1 MELTTSLLRSV
12 DRPGRY
18 FSPVIMTGAVQS
30 LPADAPKILVVFPDL
45 FEIARSHEGIK
56 ILRHLFRRH
65 GAAVDYGFAFAADME
80 SRLRREGRLI
90 SFLSGRD
97 WRDFD
102 LIAVSFQFQLQF
114 PTFLRMLEVAGI
126 PVRADDRGEHD
137 PVVMAGGPVMCN
149 PEPMRDFIDHAYI
162 GEVEPHAERIVG
174 IFRREKGRAA
184 RVAALHTELPPRRAI
199 TPDLNDLALVPDEQP
214 LFGLQ
219 TVHDRYTAE
228 IQRGCTRG
236 CRFCMAGVI
245 YRPHRERHAG
255 KIRELLRRDVVAG
268 GYREA
273 GFLSL
278 SAGDH
283 SCIEDILRSA
293 RETAGREFSVSLPS
307 LRVETLTDRMV
318 ALAAAGRRSGFTLA
332 PESGSERLRRAVNKG
347 NTTADLIASVQKIF
361 NAGWCHLKLYF
372 MLGLPGEE
380 DRDIEETIDLLR
392 EVCRIARQYGGRAS
406 VTASF
411 STFVPQ
417 PFTPFQWEGMASL
430 DEIGRKQRMLIDA
443 LKKCRN
449 LKLSWHNRF
458 QSRVEGM
465 LTRADRRI
473 GAAIAEVAR
482 RMTGLQSWDE
492 GFDFALWGEAVA
504 HAGLS
509 ADDLCGPRPTDV
521 PLPYEQVDM
530 GVTREFLLTER
541 EKAFRGE
548 ETPDC
553 AIGGVCVSCG
563 VCDHDSIAPR
573 VEGGTSPAP
582 AVPDEP
588 ASAPAEKESFNRGNA
603 TPWMFSFEKK
613 GRALSIG
620 HLDLVEFL
628 LKGFTREQVAILY
641 SEGFNPT
648 PRFSLIDPLPLGVE
662 AEEEYGVV
670 WLTGTHDGAD
680 LTKRFNAL
688 YDGTGIRFHDFRSLE
703 REKLKETERAIREA
717 PMRYACRFA
726 SEGEARRF
734 LSLHPGLDGAAGDA
748 TVTLQLLPEQ
758 GSVMKLFAGFDGDY
772 HIVRKKRT

>member
-1 MELTTSLLRSV
+1 VL
-12 DRPGRY
+12 
-18 FSPVIMTGAVQS
+18 
-30 LPADAPKILVVFPDL
+30 
-45 FEIARSHEGIK
+45 
-56 ILRHLFRRH
+56 
-65 GAAVDYGFAFAADME
+65 
-80 SRLRREGRLI
+80 
-90 SFLSGRD
+90 
-97 WRDFD
+97 
-102 LIAVSFQFQLQF
+102 
-114 PTFLRMLEVAGI
+114 
-126 PVRADDRGEHD
+126 
-137 PVVMAGGPVMCN
+137 
-149 PEPMRDFIDHAYI
+149 
-162 GEVEPHAERIVG
+162 
-174 IFRREKGRAA
+174 
-184 RVAALHTELPPRRAI
+184 
-199 TPDLNDLALVPDEQP
+199 
-214 LFGLQ
+214 
-219 TVHDRYTAE
+219 
-228 IQRGCTRG
+228 
-236 CRFCMAGVI
+236 
-245 YRPHRERHAG
+245 
-255 KIRELLRRDVVAG
+255 ELLRRDVAAG

-283 SCIEDILRSA
+283 SRIEDILRSA

-347 NTTADLIASVQKIF
+347 NTTADLIASVRKIF
-361 NAGWCHLKLYF
+361 DAGWCHLKLYF

-380 DRDIEETIDLLR
+380 DADIEETIELLR
-392 EVCRIARQYGGRAS
+392 EICRIARTYGGRAS

-417 PFTPFQWEGMASL
+417 PFTPFQWEGMVSL
-430 DEIGRKQRMLIDA
+430 EEIGRKQRMLIDA

-473 GAAIAEVAR
+473 GSAIAEVAR

-504 HAGLS
+504 RAGLS
-509 ADDLCGPRPTDV
+509 DEVLCGPRPIEE
-521 PLPYEQVDM
+521 PLPYEYVDM
-530 GVTREFLLTER
+530 GVTREFLLAER

-548 ETPDC
+548 QTPDC

-563 VCDHDSIAPR
+563 VCDHDRIAPR
-573 VEGGTSPAP
+573 VEGGASPAP
-582 AVPDEP
+582 TAPDGP
-588 ASAPAEKESFNRGNA
+588 VTPPAEKENFNRGNA
-603 TPWMFSFEKK
+603 TPWLFSFEKK

-628 LKGFTREQVAILY
+628 LKGFTREKVAMLY

-648 PRFSLIDPLPLGVE
+648 PRFSLVDPLPVGVE

-670 WLTGTHDGAD
+670 WLTDAHDGAD

-688 YDGTGIRFHDFRSLE
+688 YEGTGIRFHEFRPLE

-717 PMRYACRFA
+717 PLSYACRFA
-726 SEGEARRF
+726 SESEARRF
-734 LSLHPGLDGAAGDA
+734 LSLHSDLDGDLDGA
-748 TVTLQLLPEQ
+748 TLLLRHPPEK
-758 GSVMKLFAGFDGDY
+758 GSVMKLFADFDGGY
-772 HIVRKKRT
+772 HMIRKKRI

>member
-12 DRPGRY
+12 ERPGRY
-18 FSPVIMTGAVQS
+18 FSPVIMTGALQPP
-30 LPADAPKILVVFPDL
+30 PADAPKILVVFPDL

-56 ILRHLFRRH
+56 ILRHLFRRY
-65 GAAVDYGFAFAADME
+65 GAAVDYVFAFAADME
-80 SRLRREGRLI
+80 ARLRREGRLI
-90 SFLSGRD
+90 SFLTGRD

-114 PTFLRMLEVAGI
+114 PTFLRMLDVAGI
-126 PVRADDRGEHD
+126 PVRADERGEKD
-137 PVVMAGGPVMCN
+137 PVVMAGGPVLCN

-162 GEVEPHAERIVG
+162 GEVEPHAERIVD
-174 IFRREKGRAA
+174 ILRREKGRAG
-184 RVAALHTELPPRRAI
+184 RIAAFLDELPPRRAI
-199 TPDLNDLALVPDEQP
+199 ATDLNDLTLVPDEQP
-214 LFGLQ
+214 IFGLQ

-236 CRFCMAGVI
+236 CRFCMAGVV
-245 YRPHRERHAG
+245 YRPHRERHATTVL
-255 KIRELLRRDVVAG
+255 ELLRRDVVAG

-283 SCIEDILRSA
+283 SRIEEILRSA
-293 RETAGREFSVSLPS
+293 RETAERQFSVSLPS

-332 PESGSERLRRAVNKG
+332 PESGSERLRRVVNKG
-347 NTTADLIASVQKIF
+347 NTTADLIASVQRIF
-361 NAGWCHLKLYF
+361 DAGWCHLKLYF

-380 DRDIEETIDLLR
+380 DVDIEETIALLR
-392 EVCRIARQYGGRAS
+392 EVCRIARTYGGRAS

-492 GFDFALWGEAVA
+492 GFDFALWSEAVA

-509 ADDLCGPRPTDV
+509 DEDLCGPRPIEE
-521 PLPYEQVDM
+521 PLPYEYVDM
-530 GVTREFLLTER
+530 GVTREFLLAER

-548 ETPDC
+548 QTPDC
-553 AIGGVCVSCG
+553 ALGGVCVSCG
-563 VCDHDSIAPR
+563 VCDHDRIAPR
-573 VEGGTSPAP
+573 VEGEG
-582 AVPDEP
+582 AVEVIAGEP
-588 ASAPAEKESFNRGNA
+588 ATPQEKEKFNRGNA
-603 TPWMFSFEKK
+603 TPWIFSFEKK

-628 LKGFTREQVAILY
+628 LKGFTREKVAILY

-648 PRFSLIDPLPLGVE
+648 PRFSLVDPLPVGVE

-670 WLTGTHDGAD
+670 WLTDAHDGAD

-688 YDGTGIRFHDFRSLE
+688 YEGTGIRFHEFRPVE
-703 REKLKETERAIREA
+703 REKIKETERAIREA
-717 PMRYACRFA
+717 PLRYACRFA
-726 SEGEARRF
+726 SPDEARRF
-734 LSLHPGLDGAAGDA
+734 LSLHTGLDAGLDGA
-748 TVTLQLLPEQ
+748 TLLLRHPPEK
-758 GSVMKLFAGFDGDY
+758 GSVMKLFAGFDGEY
-772 HIVRKKRT
+772 HIVRERRTP

>member
-18 FSPVIMTGAVQS
+18 FSPVIMNDTLQAP
-30 LPADAPKILVVFPDL
+30 PADAPKILVVFPDL

-65 GAAVDYGFAFAADME
+65 GATVDYGFAFAADME
-80 SRLRREGRLI
+80 SRLRREGQLI
-90 SFLSGRD
+90 TFLSGRD

-126 PVRADDRGEHD
+126 PLRSDERNNND

-149 PEPMRDFIDHAYI
+149 PEPMRDFIDHTYI
-162 GEVEPHAERIVG
+162 GEVEPHAGRIVD
-174 IFRREKGRAA
+174 ILRREKTRTGRLDAFRA
-184 RVAALHTELPPRRAI
+184 DLPLRRAI
-199 TPDLNDLALVPDEQP
+199 APDLNDLASVPDEQP
-214 LFGLQ
+214 MFGLQ
-219 TVHDRYTAE
+219 TVHDRYTVE

-245 YRPHRERHAG
+245 YRPHRERNAATVM
-255 KIRELLRRDVVAG
+255 ELLRRDVAAG

-283 SCIEDILRSA
+283 SCIEEILRSA
-293 RETAGREFSVSLPS
+293 REAAGREFSVSLPS

-347 NTTADLIASVQKIF
+347 NTTADLIASVEKIF
-361 NAGWCHLKLYF
+361 DAGWCHLKLYF

-380 DRDIEETIDLLR
+380 DADIEETIALLQ
-392 EVCRIARQYGGRAS
+392 EVCRIARRHGGRAS

-492 GFDFALWGEAVA
+492 GFDFALWSEAVA

-509 ADDLCGPRPTDV
+509 ADDLCGPRPIDA
-521 PLPYEQVDM
+521 PLPYEYVDM
-530 GVTREFLLTER
+530 GVTREFLLAER

-553 AIGGVCVSCG
+553 AIGGACVSCG
-563 VCDHDSIAPR
+563 VCDHDRIAPQ
-573 VEGGTSPAP
+573 VEGGT
-582 AVPDEP
+582 
-588 ASAPAEKESFNRGNA
+588 PAEIAPIEPMTPPEKEKFNRGNA
-603 TPWMFSFEKK
+603 TPWLFAFEKN
-613 GRALSIG
+613 GRAISIG

-628 LKGFTREQVAILY
+628 LKGFTREKVAILY

-648 PRFSLIDPLPLGVE
+648 PRFSLVDPLPVGVE

-670 WLTGTHDGAD
+670 WLTDTHDGAD
-680 LTKRFNAL
+680 LITRFNAL
-688 YDGTGIRFHDFRSLE
+688 YEGTGLRFHEFRPLE

-717 PMRYACRFA
+717 PLGYACRFA
-726 SEGEARRF
+726 SPDEARRF
-734 LSLHPGLDGAAGDA
+734 LSLHPELDGETDGA
-748 TVTLQLLPEQ
+748 TVLLRLPPGT
-758 GSVMKLFAGFDGDY
+758 GSVMKLFAGFDGEY
-772 HIVRKKRT
+772 HIVRKRRAS